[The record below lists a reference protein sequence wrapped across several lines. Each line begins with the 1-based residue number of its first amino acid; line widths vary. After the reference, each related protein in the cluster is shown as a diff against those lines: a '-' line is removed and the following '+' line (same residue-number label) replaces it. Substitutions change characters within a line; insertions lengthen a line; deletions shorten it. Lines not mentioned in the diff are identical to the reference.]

1 MTSCYGFLRVASGVP
16 KVNVA
21 DCEANAQHIVECI
34 EKACLNDVQLLVMP
48 ELCVTGYTCGDLF
61 GQIGRAHV

>member
-1 MTSCYGFLRVASGVP
+1 MP

-21 DCEANAQHIVECI
+21 DCDANAQHIVECI
-34 EKACLNDVQLLVMP
+34 EKACLNDVQLLVLP

-61 GQIGRAHV
+61 GQSALLRGALNAIEFIAK